1 MCSYYDADDCRF
13 AYVYSYDQSG
23 KIEIRAQ
30 KERECPPQVYFMG
43 IILGVIGAIVLIGM
57 ALLLLWKLLTT
68 INDRREFAKFEKERM
83 IAKWDTAENPIYR
96 QATST
101 FKNPTYMGKS

>member
-43 IILGVIGAIVLIGM
+43 TFNIFNLY
-57 ALLLLWKLLTT
+57 KLLVKLCNILFRYYIGRHWCYSVNWNGSFAAMET
-68 INDRREFAKFEKERM
+68 IN
-83 IAKWDTAENPIYR
+83 N
-96 QATST
+96 
-101 FKNPTYMGKS
+101 N